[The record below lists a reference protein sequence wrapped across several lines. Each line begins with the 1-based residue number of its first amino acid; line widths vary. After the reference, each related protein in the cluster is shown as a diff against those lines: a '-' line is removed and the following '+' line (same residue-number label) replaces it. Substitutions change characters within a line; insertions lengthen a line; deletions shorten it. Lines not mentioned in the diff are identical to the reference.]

1 MYQLLL
7 DSSNIFLSV
16 GLAKNGKLVDKISYE
31 AWQRQS
37 EMMVTEVDNIL
48 KRNNVDKKELDGVVV
63 GIGPGSYTGV
73 RIGVTIALSLLKHQE
88 FPTICVFNA
97 RSGRSYFGVYKG
109 KEVLEKDTVLE
120 NEKVLEYIKSHPDY
134 LVFDEMGQADPIDK
148 EVESKD
154 KMSLL
159 EIVEQAGAKAVGAG
173 IAIEKGFQEGGAR
186 LRSNGLRVESLAI
199 IDHMD
204 ENSITFLE

>member
-16 GLAKNGKLVDKISYE
+16 GLAKDGKVFDKICYE

-48 KRNNVDKKELDGVVV
+48 KRNGLDKKDLDGVVV

-73 RIGVTIALSLLKHQE
+73 RIGVTIAKTIAYSLKIKLYAKSSLSLLKHQE

-97 RSGRSYFGVYKG
+97 RSGRSYFGVYQG
-109 KEVLEKDTVLE
+109 KKIIEKDAVIE
-120 NEKVLEYIKSHPDY
+120 NEKVLDYIAKHPDY
-134 LVFDEMGQADPIDK
+134 LVCGDTYQLGL
-148 EVESKD
+148 ESKEFD
-154 KMSLL
+154 IISNLADFN
-159 EIVEQAGAKAVGAG
+159 ESEAVDP
-173 IAIEKGFQEGGAR
+173 FR
-186 LRSNGLRVESLAI
+186 LNPVYLKDLGK
-199 IDHMD
+199 
-204 ENSITFLE
+204 